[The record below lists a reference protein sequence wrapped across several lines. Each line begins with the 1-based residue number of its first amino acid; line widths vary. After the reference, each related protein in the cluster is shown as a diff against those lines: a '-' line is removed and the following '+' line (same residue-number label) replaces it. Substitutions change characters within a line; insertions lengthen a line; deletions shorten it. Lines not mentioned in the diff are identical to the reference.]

1 MNTIT
6 ATVNIAPP
14 SMSLLTLKEVRQRMN
29 EGEKLSVIEIYEQTF
44 DEVLEVEPLKNC
56 FYEGITA
63 SFMLNARYRGNVRD
77 IFTRVSV
84 GMNQYRFFHFRDLCT
99 LKHDE
104 IVERCKMFMQ
114 Q

>member
-6 ATVNIAPP
+6 ATVNAAPS

-56 FYEGITA
+56 CYEGITA

-77 IFTRVSV
+77 IFARVSV

-104 IVERCKMFMQ
+104 IVERCKTFMQ